1 MTEQSY
7 PVPKD
12 EQQRMEALKR
22 YEVVDT
28 PPEEVFDRI
37 TRIVAAFLDVP
48 IALIS
53 LVDETRQWFKSRVG
67 LEVTHTGRE
76 IAFCAHTIMNDQ
88 LMIVSDTSQDK
99 RFNQSPLVQGE
110 PHIAFYAGAPLKTS
124 DGYNL
129 GTLCA
134 IDTTPRILS
143 EQQKSVLQDLAD
155 MVMDAL
161 ELRLTNARVSDK
173 IALQNAEFKT
183 LNQDLNLLGQVFNH
197 LNYSILFFDKQGY
210 IKSMNLKTAE
220 MFGYSVV
227 ETIGQHLSIF
237 FPSPYKELLNKIF
250 SPQNNNSDIKINDI
264 PLQIFGLRKDGTKFS
279 LELSVTKIKIEHG
292 STFRAQFQD
301 TTNRDLA
308 DKVLEQFKLPL
319 DISQNFIFMFRERSL
334 KFDYVSQGAIK
345 LSGYSQEELH
355 NMSLYDIDSSLNID
369 NLRKKL
375 APLLSGAK
383 PDIAYETTLR
393 SKNNKIIPVQIALK
407 IDGNDQIGKR
417 IVVVGTDISERN
429 KVNQAIQDNQARLH
443 AIVDTA
449 VDGIITISERG
460 LIETSNRAAEELF
473 GFTKYELKG
482 KNVKIL
488 MPTSYAREHDGYLD
502 NYKNSG
508 DAKVIGIGREV
519 TGKRKDGS
527 EFSMEL
533 SVAEVN
539 LGNALLYTGI
549 VRDITE
555 RKKAEADLRHAMN
568 VADNA
573 NRAKSDFLSRMSH
586 ELRTPLNAIVGF
598 GEILQMEL
606 LSTTQQEYTDH
617 ILKAGKHLS
626 SLINEVLEIARI
638 EAGQQ
643 NLSIEA
649 VQVSTLIKESW
660 DLMRP
665 MAANRGVKL
674 NYIEDNDEHYVM
686 ADLQRLKQVLLNLL
700 SNAVKY
706 NCPNGTITVSCRKR
720 IHDNTLR
727 ISVQDNGN
735 GIAPENYTR
744 VFEVFERLNADQG
757 QEEGSGVGLALSK
770 ALMHAMNGE
779 LGLDSILEQGS
790 TFWLE
795 LPIGYPAQ
803 QQLLTQSNDVETL
816 TTQGTEHSRVFN
828 ILYIED
834 NLSNL
839 RLVEALFQRRSDI
852 NLTSAMQ
859 GNLGIELA
867 VKQLPDLV
875 LLDMHLP
882 DIQGDE
888 VLLKL
893 RNNKATSKIPILMLS
908 ADATNSQREKLLSLG
923 ANAYITKPLDIR
935 KFIAKVDA
943 TLRVL
948 PDE

>member
-161 ELRLTNARVSDK
+161 ELRLTNARVSNK

-393 SKNNKIIPVQIALK
+393 SKNDKIIPVQIALK

-473 GFTKYELKG
+473 GFTKSELKG

-606 LSTTQQEYTDH
+606 LSTTQQEYIDH

-867 VKQLPDLV
+867 LKQLPDLV

-893 RNNKATSKIPILMLS
+893 RNNEATSKIPILMLS